1 MNIGDLV
8 GLSKPLERLIDVI
21 SRGVGAVYSPHLI
34 RKNADAKAYEI
45 KMITNALDSARRAHN
60 LPIIYNNGE
69 ITTWQ
74 KPDDGTLILE
84 DTSIEARAERR
95 LEYTER
101 RRQNNIENI
110 TGIAAAELAGE
121 TDIGAQQPDDDW
133 IARFFTSA
141 QDINSG
147 QMQDLWGR
155 ILSGE
160 IKKPG
165 SYSLRTLDFIRNISS
180 SEAELFERIGRLAL
194 RSGGGAYVSITDKKW
209 LSAERG
215 IREADHFL
223 LAELGIMYPTDLQL
237 TTFMTESSSET
248 LFRMH
253 DHLLL
258 IRRGQI
264 QAPVHMQIWKFT
276 GIGLEMLPLLSPH
289 LDVGYLE
296 EVAKLFTAHK
306 GDVTLGRVKEEFP
319 DGRISFDIVKRF
331 EVEQAGT
338 GQPATR
344 PESKPEGSDKTQ
356 PEAEGR
362 SR

>member
-21 SRGVGAVYSPHLI
+21 ARGVGAVHSPHLI

-45 KMITNALDSARRAHN
+45 KMITSALDAARKAHN
-60 LPIIYNNGE
+60 LPVIYNNGE
-69 ITTWQ
+69 ICTWQ

-84 DTSIEARAERR
+84 DMTIEVRAERR
-95 LEYTER
+95 LEFTER

-110 TGIAAAELAGE
+110 TGVAAAELAGE
-121 TDIGAQQPDDDW
+121 TVVGDQQPDDDW

-141 QDINSG
+141 QDINSS

-160 IKKPG
+160 IKQPG

-180 SEAELFERIGRLAL
+180 SEAELFERVGKLAVC
-194 RSGGGAYVSITDKKW
+194 SGGSAFISIADKKW
-209 LSAERG
+209 LADERG
-215 IREADHFL
+215 IKEADHFL

-237 TTFMTESSSET
+237 TTFTTESST
-248 LFRMH
+248 KMLFRTH
-253 DHLLL
+253 DHILL

-264 QAPVHMQIWKFT
+264 KAPIHLQVWKFT
-276 GIGLEMLPLLSPH
+276 GIGLEMLPLLSPY
-289 LDVGYLE
+289 LDIGYIE
-296 EVAKLFTAHK
+296 QVAKIFTDSK
-306 GDVTLGRVKEEFP
+306 GEVTLGRVKEESS

-331 EVEQAGT
+331 EKEVEQDVTPNA
-338 GQPATR
+338 
-344 PESKPEGSDKTQ
+344 
-356 PEAEGR
+356 
-362 SR
+362 